1 MDPSDHEPRRRSR
14 TPTAVMNP
22 SDDNGVEETMVTG
35 LRGEGEIGFCFVSKT
50 ELARGGRNFWVLII
64 YNPTSIL

>member
-1 MDPSDHEPRRRSR
+1 
-14 TPTAVMNP
+14 MNP

-50 ELARGGRNFWVLII
+50 ELARGGRNLWVLII